1 MAQELWNAVH
11 NHVALSVLITMHHC
25 NMEGNMLDDAGQRR
39 RFKMKNKP
47 MLQNLS
53 DLRTQMQLKKKRDW
67 CIYCIY

>member
-1 MAQELWNAVH
+1 
-11 NHVALSVLITMHHC
+11 MHHC

-53 DLRTQMQLKKKRDW
+53 DLRTQMQLKKKRD
-67 CIYCIY
+67 